1 VRALVSVSLA
11 LDAQAQPL
19 NFIWQIVDVT
29 ELERRADDLARSNA
43 ELEQYAYVISHD
55 LQEPLRS
62 IGGFVQLLERRY
74 QGELDEEA
82 DRFIGFTVAGVER
95 MQALIDDL
103 LSYSRAGAGELRGD
117 QVDTRELVD
126 RTLASLDAAVRDA
139 GAEVE
144 VGELPTIVADG
155 SALGQVFQNLL
166 SNAIK
171 FRADDRPR
179 VKVSATHSDDAWTFG
194 VADSGIGVEP
204 AHAERIFRI
213 FQRLHTRD
221 EYGGTG
227 VGLAIC
233 KRIVERQG
241 GRIWCEPH
249 PGGGTVFRFT
259 IPDAKAGP

>member
-1 VRALVSVSLA
+1 VR
-11 LDAQAQPL
+11 
-19 NFIWQIVDVT
+19 N
-29 ELERRADDLARSNA
+29 
-43 ELEQYAYVISHD
+43 
-55 LQEPLRS
+55 
-62 IGGFVQLLERRY
+62 
-74 QGELDEEA
+74 
-82 DRFIGFTVAGVER
+82 
-95 MQALIDDL
+95 
-103 LSYSRAGAGELRGD
+103 
-117 QVDTRELVD
+117 
-126 RTLASLDAAVRDA
+126 A

-144 VGELPTIVADG
+144 VGELPTVVADA

-171 FRADDRPR
+171 FRADDPPR

-204 AHAERIFRI
+204 DHAERIFRI

-241 GRIWCEPH
+241 GRIWCESQ

-259 IPDAKAGP
+259 IPDAKASP